1 MQRAP
6 NKSIDVRSP
15 TQEKVIG
22 WGVYGKIGIQLRAF
36 VEVCLLKLSPE
47 SHSKYLHPIH
57 NIDML
62 FTI

>member
-6 NKSIDVRSP
+6 NKTTDVRSP
-15 TQEKVIG
+15 IQKKVIG
-22 WGVYGKIGIQLRAF
+22 WGVYSKIGVQLRAF
-36 VEVCLLKLSPE
+36 VDVCLLKLSPE

-57 NIDML
+57 NIAML